1 MKEQNRIIMKKSADI
16 CIWVTLLMLAA
27 AALVIFGKS
36 VLSLGMGAAL
46 KFKYINALLPAKGKS
61 SFNQETVLWVRVL
74 FCTGILAA
82 LLIWVRKTWSTVLTM
97 LLCLSSVI
105 IRMYGNAR
113 HGYGL
118 FTFNET
124 TGTLMMVLPFLA
136 AGLCLFLLRE
146 LPGSAKPASAPFD
159 GRIDLRKTLSGEEI
173 RLLAA
178 DMRAQGLQ
186 KRRSDLTDLA
196 RSIEREGRIPSKA
209 LPLCHASTELAMM
222 DGMVSGKMELKQL
235 SLEKKLF
242 GLLKQAGENPDHP
255 LTIQQDIKP
264 EEAAAKPEPP
274 SAVAEPVSRPEPEKV
289 RTDDGKQD
297 QPPAAEPVSRPEPEK
312 VRADDGIQD
321 QPPAAEPVSQPE
333 PEKVPPAVIR
343 QEPPARPEPKKE
355 TPGLIYLHQVLTEE
369 EIRLLTTDLGV
380 TQNKLTSQ
388 QQILVVS
395 IVKSM
400 IESTGTIAEQML
412 DLCIASVEDTV
423 DSMASTFGLSMSGH
437 NSLLAKLKSL
447 KNT

>member
-1 MKEQNRIIMKKSADI
+1 MKEQNRIIMKKSTDI

-159 GRIDLRKTLSGEEI
+159 GRIDLRQTLSGEEI

-196 RSIEREGRIPSKA
+196 RSIEREGRVPSKA

-264 EEAAAKPEPP
+264 EEAAAKPEQS

-297 QPPAAEPVSRPEPEK
+297 QPPAAEPVSL
-312 VRADDGIQD
+312 
-321 QPPAAEPVSQPE
+321 PE